1 MAWRNNSYESYYGV
15 GLLDDLHNYFPA
27 LLYEPDAFHSVRD
40 VLGYIS
46 ARTQRRFDLYNN
58 AVSSYGGAAPA
69 TAFGPAPVSAPA
81 PAPAPVRVASGVPTQ
96 YTAPSSYVPV
106 PAPTTTTIPP
116 PLPNTR
122 TRLEFPATTNVIS
135 ALLSGLADVNS
146 VENSIYQILLR
157 PSIPRLPRNFMEPV
171 VVRPTQEQITAA
183 THIGTPNDPTEVC
196 AICQDTIEANQ
207 PARLINYCEHWF
219 HANCID
225 VWFQQNVHC
234 PVCRHDIR
242 ILDEAS
248 GNLVPETSTDV
259 RRSRTRTTSIDSTP

>member
-27 LLYEPDAFHSVRD
+27 LLYEPDEFHSVRD

-58 AVSSYGGAAPA
+58 ALAAHHTPA
-69 TAFGPAPVSAPA
+69 PAPVSVS
-81 PAPAPVRVASGVPTQ
+81 APVRVASGVPTQ
-96 YTAPSSYVPV
+96 YTVPSSYAPAATVPV
-106 PAPTTTTIPP
+106 PVPVPVPP
-116 PLPNTR
+116 PAARNTVQ
-122 TRLEFPATTNVIS
+122 FPATANTIA
-135 ALLSGLADVNS
+135 ALLAGLGDINS

-157 PSIPRLPRNFMEPV
+157 PSIPRVPRNFMEPV
-171 VVRPTQEQITAA
+171 IVRPTQEQIVRA
-183 THIGTPNDPTEVC
+183 TRLGSPNDPTEVC
-196 AICQDTIEANQ
+196 AICQDTIEDNQ

-219 HANCID
+219 HTNCID

-242 ILDEAS
+242 ILEDLS
-248 GNLVPETSTDV
+248 GNTIPDTFTSM
-259 RRSRTRTTSIDSTP
+259 RRSRTRTTSIDSMP

>member
-40 VLGYIS
+40 VLAYIS

-58 AVSSYGGAAPA
+58 AASGYQGTAAVPAPVS
-69 TAFGPAPVSAPA
+69 AFGPAPAPA
-81 PAPAPVRVASGVPTQ
+81 SVPVRVASGVPNQ
-96 YTAPSSYVPV
+96 YTAPSSYVAAAV
-106 PAPTTTTIPP
+106 P
-116 PLPNTR
+116 PLATRNTV
-122 TRLEFPATTNVIS
+122 EFPATRNVIS
-135 ALLSGLADVNS
+135 ALLAGLGDINS

-157 PSIPRLPRNFMEPV
+157 PSIPRVPRNFMEPV
-171 VVRPTQEQITAA
+171 VVRPTQEQIIAA
-183 THIGTPNDPTEVC
+183 TRLGSPNDPTEVC
-196 AICQDTIEANQ
+196 AICQETIEDNQ

-219 HANCID
+219 HTNCID

-242 ILDEAS
+242 ILEGAS
-248 GNLVPETSTDV
+248 DNRNPQVSTDA
-259 RRSRTRTTSIDSTP
+259 RRSRTRTTSIDSSP

>member
-27 LLYEPDAFHSVRD
+27 LLYEPDEFRSVRD

-58 AVSSYGGAAPA
+58 AASSYQGTASAPVA
-69 TAFGPAPVSAPA
+69 AFGPAPA
-81 PAPAPVRVASGVPTQ
+81 PAPAASVPVRVASGVPTQ
-96 YTAPSSYVPV
+96 YTAPSSYAAPV
-106 PAPTTTTIPP
+106 VP
-116 PLPNTR
+116 PLATRNTV
-122 TRLEFPATTNVIS
+122 EFPATRNVIS
-135 ALLSGLADVNS
+135 ALLAGLGDINS

-157 PSIPRLPRNFMEPV
+157 PSIPRVPRNFMEPV
-171 VVRPTQEQITAA
+171 VVRPTQEQIIAA
-183 THIGTPNDPTEVC
+183 TRLGSPNDPSEVC
-196 AICQDTIEANQ
+196 AICQDTIEDNQ

-219 HANCID
+219 HTNCID

-242 ILDEAS
+242 ILEDVS
-248 GNLVPETSTDV
+248 GNPNPETSTDV
-259 RRSRTRTTSIDSTP
+259 RRSRTRTTSIGSMP

>member
-27 LLYEPDAFHSVRD
+27 LLYEPDEFRSVRD

-58 AVSSYGGAAPA
+58 AASSYQTAAGPA
-69 TAFGPAPVSAPA
+69 SAPVAAFGPAPAPV
-81 PAPAPVRVASGVPTQ
+81 PVPVRVASGVPNQ
-96 YTAPSSYVPV
+96 YTAPSSYA
-106 PAPTTTTIPP
+106 PAAAATP
-116 PLPNTR
+116 PLTTRNTVELPATR
-122 TRLEFPATTNVIS
+122 TVIS
-135 ALLSGLADVNS
+135 ALLAGLGDANS

-171 VVRPTQEQITAA
+171 IVRPTDEQITAA
-183 THIGTPNDPTEVC
+183 TRLGSPNDPTEVC
-196 AICQDTIEANQ
+196 AICQETIEDNQ

-219 HANCID
+219 HTNCID

-242 ILDEAS
+242 ILEDVS
-248 GNLVPETSTDV
+248 GNPNPEISTDV
-259 RRSRTRTTSIDSTP
+259 RRSRTRTTSIGSMP